1 MNDILDNLEDVDD
14 YNIDNYQLS
23 LKVNKVDT
31 ENRNLTRNDKSDGR
45 NKKRRKILDKNY
57 SEDNTNDRFQK
68 EELTIKKNIDL
79 KRDNFIENNISTK
92 EIINNALFTQLSE
105 IKVNLLNLESQDIYE
120 SRKKLLPKIDYINLL
135 Y

>member
-31 ENRNLTRNDKSDGR
+31 ENRNLTRNDKSDGK